1 MCLFVVAVGYTLVSP
16 KADTNPVVGSIP
28 RGSCAAG
35 ARRNVRARTPQ
46 TAAPTPLLT
55 TPDFIR
61 VPSPE
66 VVMAVLLFL
75 LAIAGGVLVGD
86 LVLENTAA
94 GSVTVLDRSFTG
106 YSQGQLLAMVAAL
119 GFMVG
124 VLTVESV
131 SLRRARRVR
140 RRELRRAEH
149 DLTAE
154 VAELERE
161 NNGLRE
167 ELARRTQLLRH
178 PGAGAMPADVAP
190 GSTTHAG
197 ERRARAYSAPAA
209 DRHPEPVYEEARRV
223 ARLRGSDLDR

>member
-1 MCLFVVAVGYTLVSP
+1 
-16 KADTNPVVGSIP
+16 
-28 RGSCAAG
+28 
-35 ARRNVRARTPQ
+35 
-46 TAAPTPLLT
+46 
-55 TPDFIR
+55 
-61 VPSPE
+61 
-66 VVMAVLLFL
+66 MAVLLFL

-106 YSQGQLLAMVAAL
+106 YSQGQLLAVVAAL

-124 VLTVESV
+124 VLAVGSV

-178 PGAGAMPADVAP
+178 PGAGAMPADLAP
-190 GSTTHAG
+190 GSTTYAG
-197 ERRARAYSAPAA
+197 ERRARAYSAPA
-209 DRHPEPVYEEARRV
+209 DRNPEPVYEEARRV
-223 ARLRGSDLDR
+223 ARLRSSDLDR